1 MRSIRPPRRAL
12 RRFAVAALLGSAA
25 AAPLYAAAPDPALAA
40 AGARLFSGQTRFAA
54 GGAACISC
62 HAADGGGLAS
72 AGGHLAIGL
81 GHAWVDIGPAGIQA
95 MVANPPFAPMA
106 AAYAEHPVSAA
117 ETATLL
123 AFLQRSAQQPQAA
136 GTLQRHGSMLVAG
149 AAGLGAILLALQLIW
164 GRRKTRSTK
173 HSIYARQARRG

>member
-1 MRSIRPPRRAL
+1 MRSIRQTRRAL
-12 RRFAVAALLGSAA
+12 RRYAVAALLGCAVAS
-25 AAPLYAAAPDPALAA
+25 PLYAAAPDPGLAA
-40 AGARLFSGQTRFAA
+40 SGARLFSGQTRFAA

-95 MVANPPFAPMA
+95 MVSSPPFAPMA
-106 AAYAEHPVSAA
+106 AAYADHPVSAA
-117 ETATLL
+117 ETSALL
-123 AFLQRSAQQPQAA
+123 AFLQRSAQQPQSTGA
-136 GTLQRHGSMLVAG
+136 LQRHGSMLVAG
-149 AAGLGAILLALQLIW
+149 GAGLAAILLALQLIW